1 VLESLLA
8 DFVLLLHLAF
18 IVFILLGGL
27 AVAKS
32 PRLLWLHL
40 PAALWGVLI
49 ELMGWVCPLTP
60 LENWLRRGA
69 GEQGYTETFVEHY
82 ILPLVYPAGLTR
94 NIQLVLAIIVVVVN
108 VLVYSWLIRR
118 SKGLGGMRATSYR
131 RNDSS

>member
-1 VLESLLA
+1 MLESLLA

-27 AVAKS
+27 AVGKS

-40 PAALWGVLI
+40 PAAFWGVLI

-60 LENWLRRGA
+60 LENWLRRRA

-94 NIQLVLAIIVVVVN
+94 NVQLVLAIIVVVVN
-108 VLVYSWLIRR
+108 LLVYSWLIRR

>member
-1 VLESLLA
+1 MLQSLLA

-40 PAALWGVLI
+40 PAAFWGVLI

-94 NIQLVLAIIVVVVN
+94 NVQLVLAIIVVVVN

>member
-1 VLESLLA
+1 MLERLLA

-40 PAALWGVLI
+40 PAAIWGALI

-60 LENWLRRGA
+60 LENWLRRRA

-108 VLVYSWLIRR
+108 VLVYSWVIRR
-118 SKGLGGMRATSYR
+118 SKELGGMRATSYR